1 MNNRSNRL
9 AWQLLLVAMLGLLP
23 AHASAQV
30 YSALWGEHGELYDP
44 HGRLPNFAFAGYR
57 FGADIPEFDESVTS
71 VADFGA
77 MPHDGID
84 DTDAF
89 RSAIAETESRVI
101 EIPAGLYEISDI
113 IWIEKPNIVLRGAGP
128 GTTIVHITKTLEDVR
143 PNLGATTSG
152 KPTSNYSW
160 SGGFFWVKG
169 GFESTP
175 RVAITAPT
183 RRGNRTLIVDKPD
196 VFVVGQR
203 VLIEQI
209 DNDARTLMGHLYAD
223 DPGDTGK
230 LTGDLKPMLVAR
242 VVSIEGHT
250 ITLNRPLRWDV
261 RPDWSPTIR
270 AFEPRVHN
278 VGIESLTISFD
289 TVPYEGHFSELGR
302 NAIAFNA
309 TSDCWVRDVKIKDCD
324 SAIFFTG
331 VQGTIDRLTVLSS
344 RKAYRGTHG
353 HHGVTLG
360 LDNLLMNFAFKT
372 QFIHDITMT
381 RLSAGNVIKNGSGVN
396 LSLDHHK
403 RANHANLYCN
413 IDAGDGSDLW
423 RCGGGASLGKHA
435 GAWTTFWGIT
445 TDKPVAWPRDSFG
458 PDRMNLIGLHTK
470 MEQMLDADGKWF
482 EVIEPEHLEPRDL
495 HKAQRERWSGRS
507 D

>member
-1 MNNRSNRL
+1 MNDRTNRL
-9 AWQLLLVAMLGLLP
+9 AWHLLLVAMLCLLP

-44 HGRLPNFAFAGYR
+44 HGRLPNFAYAGYG
-57 FGADIPEFDESVTS
+57 FGSAVPDVGDPIAS

-77 MPHDGID
+77 KPHDGID

-89 RSAIAETESRVI
+89 KRAIAETRTGVI

-113 IWIEKPNIVLRGAGP
+113 IWIEKPNIVLRGAGT
-128 GTTIVHITKTLEDVR
+128 GTTILHITKTLEDVR
-143 PNLGATTSG
+143 PNMGATTSG

-160 SGGFFWVKG
+160 SGGFFWIKG
-169 GFESTP
+169 GFEPTP

-183 RRGNRTLIVDKPD
+183 RRGDRTLIVDNPD

-203 VLIEQI
+203 VLIEQT
-209 DNDARTLMGHLYAD
+209 DNGERTLMQHLYAD
-223 DPGDTGK
+223 DPGDTRK

-242 VVSIEGHT
+242 VVSIDGNL

-261 RPDWSPTIR
+261 RPDWEPTIQT
-270 AFEPRVHN
+270 FKPRVHD

-302 NAIAFNA
+302 NAIAFNS
-309 TSDCWVRDVKIKDCD
+309 TSDCWVRDVNIKDCD

-331 VQGTIDRLTVLSS
+331 VQGTIDGLKVLSS
-344 RKAYRGTHG
+344 RKAYRGTQG

-360 LDNLLMNFAFKT
+360 LDNLLMNFVFEMH
-372 QFIHDITMT
+372 FIHDITMT

-413 IDAGDGSDLW
+413 IDAGNGSDLW
-423 RCGGGASLGKHA
+423 RCGGGASLGKNA

-458 PDRMNLIGLHTK
+458 PDRMNLVGLNTT
-470 MEQMLDADGKWF
+470 MEQVLDTQGKWF
-482 EVIEPEHLEPRDL
+482 EVIDPMQLKPRDL
-495 HKAQRERWSGRS
+495 HAAQLQLRNSP
-507 D
+507 